1 MVQTFTLALNACV
14 PYLVYLVIGYTGR
27 EVNLV
32 DEDFFNKLN
41 TFVFKAIFPFLM
53 INSFYHI
60 DTSKSFDH
68 RFWFFCLIA
77 VIGSILILCAIVPRV
92 VRDRSKISTIIQ
104 ALFRSNYLLFGVPM
118 AEALFG
124 SSGTDLGSVILAI
137 VIPTYNV
144 SSVIVL
150 EFFRGGKVSAKQ
162 LAYKVLTTPL
172 IVGAIIGC
180 VLLFARI
187 PLPECLLIPIGKL
200 AGLSTPMAIVTL
212 GGTLHFNAI
221 GKNLKYIVPTMLFKL
236 VIYPMIMVTLAV
248 LLNFDA
254 LECFITLILFA
265 TPVAAAS
272 YPMAKNLGGD
282 GELAGQFVV
291 ISTVLAIGTMFV
303 WIVVLRTIGVI

>member
-1 MVQTFTLALNACV
+1 MIETLTLALNACI
-14 PYLVYLVIGYTGR
+14 PYLVYLAIGYIGR
-27 EVNLV
+27 EKKLV
-32 DEDFFNKLN
+32 REAFFNDLN
-41 TFVFKAIFPFLM
+41 TFVFKAFFPFLM

-68 RFWFFCLIA
+68 RFWFFCLFA
-77 VIGSILILCAIVPRV
+77 VIGTILVLCAAVPHIVK
-92 VRDRSKISTIIQ
+92 DHSKISTIIQ

-124 SSGTDLGSVILAI
+124 QEGTELGSVILAI

-144 SSVIVL
+144 ASVIIL
-150 EFFRGGKVSAKQ
+150 EVFRGGKVSAKQ
-162 LAYKVLTTPL
+162 LVYNVLTTPL
-172 IVGAIIGC
+172 VVGALIGAAF
-180 VLLFARI
+180 LLTGI
-187 PLPECLLIPIGKL
+187 PLPECLLLPIGKL
-200 AGLSTPMAIVTL
+200 AALSTPIAIVTL

-221 GKNLKYIVPTMLFKL
+221 GKNMRYIVPTLLFKMGIL
-236 VIYPMIMVTLAV
+236 PLLMVMLSV
-248 LLNFDA
+248 A
-254 LECFITLILFA
+254 LGFNELERFITLILFA

-272 YPMAKNLGGD
+272 YPMARNLGGD